1 MKILY
6 VYPKFTSAAGTERI
20 LIDKI
25 NYFADKKGYE
35 VLVLTYEQGQHSF
48 IYPISNNARH
58 IDLGVRYCE
67 LYNYGRLSRF
77 FKWKLYDRLLN
88 KRFSKVVHDY
98 HPDIAITT
106 TYFVNLLS
114 AILSCKVPFVRVL
127 ESHIDRRYILSNN
140 PINKTNFLHWLRT
153 WFEMRGLLSKSSCFD
168 VLVALNRNDAQ
179 DWSRYLKSVI
189 IENLVHLNSMGR
201 LCSHQSKH
209 AIFVGRYTWQKGVD
223 DLLKIWNIVYLKYPD
238 WHLDMY
244 GEGDLSDYLF
254 KEAARLQANIHVNPP
269 TSNIFDKYLN
279 SSLLLVT
286 SNYEPFG
293 LVMPEAMSCGL
304 PVIAFDCPSGP
315 ANIISDGV
323 DGYLIKNRDIAL
335 FADRVCSLIESPALR
350 KKMGQSAI
358 DSSKRF
364 SPENIMPQWES
375 LFQKLVATKTR

>member
-6 VYPKFTSAAGTERI
+6 AYPKFTNAAGTERI

-48 IYPISNNARH
+48 IYPISHNARH

-77 FKWKLYDRLLN
+77 FKWKLYDRLLK

-98 HPDIAITT
+98 HPDIVITT

-114 AILSCKVPFVRVL
+114 AISSCKVPFIRVL

-140 PINKTNFLHWLRT
+140 PLNKTNFLHWLRT

-179 DWSRYLKSVI
+179 DWSGYLKSVI
-189 IENLVHLNSMGR
+189 IENLVHLNPMGR

-223 DLLKIWNIVYLKYPD
+223 DLLKIWNIVYSKYPD

-244 GEGDLSDYLF
+244 GEGDLSDYLL
-254 KEAARLQANIHVNPP
+254 KEAARLQANIHVNLP

-279 SSLLLVT
+279 SSLLLMT

-323 DGYLIKNRDIAL
+323 DGYLIKNRDISL

-350 KKMGQSAI
+350 MKMGQSAI
-358 DSSKRF
+358 DSSTRF

>member
-6 VYPKFTSAAGTERI
+6 AYPKFTNAAGTERI

-35 VLVLTYEQGQHSF
+35 VFVLTYEQGQHSF
-48 IYPISNNARH
+48 IYPISHNARH

-77 FKWKLYDRLLN
+77 FKWKLYDRLLK

-98 HPDIAITT
+98 HPDIVITT

-114 AILSCKVPFVRVL
+114 AISSCKVPFIRVL

-140 PINKTNFLHWLRT
+140 PLNKTNFLHWLRT
-153 WFEMRGLLSKSSCFD
+153 WFEMRDLLSKSSCFD

-179 DWSRYLKSVI
+179 DWSGYLKSVI
-189 IENLVHLNSMGR
+189 IENLVHLNPMGR

-223 DLLKIWNIVYLKYPD
+223 DLLKIWNIVYSKYPD

-244 GEGDLSDYLF
+244 GEGDLSDYLL
-254 KEAARLQANIHVNPP
+254 KEAARLQANIHVNLP

-279 SSLLLVT
+279 SSLLLMT

-323 DGYLIKNRDIAL
+323 DGYLIKNRDISL

-350 KKMGQSAI
+350 MKMGQSAI
-358 DSSKRF
+358 DSSTRF